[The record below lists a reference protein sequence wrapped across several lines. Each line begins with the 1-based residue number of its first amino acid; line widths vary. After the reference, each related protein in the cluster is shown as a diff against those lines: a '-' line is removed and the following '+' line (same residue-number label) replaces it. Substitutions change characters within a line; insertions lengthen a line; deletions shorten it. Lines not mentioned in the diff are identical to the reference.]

1 MLNNSTKKIA
11 RAGIIGAL
19 YVLLSLLTLPV
30 ASGAIQFRASELLT
44 ILPLLFPEAVPALF
58 IGCALS
64 NLLTGCALLDVVL
77 GSVVTLIAG
86 ILTYLCGKFLKRTAL
101 KIIIGGFFPTV
112 LNAFILPLIW
122 VLCYGAPEY
131 VYIVQSAILL
141 VSQSVVI
148 YALGTPTY
156 LGIKKMRD
164 DGISFLK

>member
-1 MLNNSTKKIA
+1 
-11 RAGIIGAL
+11 
-19 YVLLSLLTLPV
+19 
-30 ASGAIQFRASELLT
+30 
-44 ILPLLFPEAVPALF
+44 
-58 IGCALS
+58 
-64 NLLTGCALLDVVL
+64 VVL